1 MASGKPKAD
10 PDLCTLPAINPSE
23 KATEWSFRF
32 ENGAAGSETTA
43 QSDFLI
49 VFPPHLGGFRQR
61 AQLCGEWTALIEP
74 DGDLYVTDLR
84 AELSS
89 FPFPLFDP
97 ETEEIHWVD
106 TGRLE
111 VTLMDPPLDKSLAAK
126 LGVPNTGEVDF
137 DTGVARVTWGFQV
150 HSPQLHALDID
161 PIPIV
166 LTEVGF
172 LDRKSA
178 ELHLAGTG
186 LVTAGLFTGVF
197 LLCGNPAKPV
207 CTLSV
212 SMPNPVS
219 NGANTVTIR
228 YTETPPSGTPVTFN
242 LSGLIVNLGGVRG
255 TATVPATVSV
265 TGPGTA
271 TATLTLARA
280 RANSTVRVTASGG
293 GQSANASSRVV

>member
-32 ENGAAGSETTA
+32 ENGASGSETTA
-43 QSDFLI
+43 QCDFLI

-74 DGDLYVTDLR
+74 DGDLYVTDLK

-89 FPFPLFDP
+89 FPFPLIDQ
-97 ETEEIHWVD
+97 ETEEVHWVD

-111 VTLMDPPLDKSLAAK
+111 VSLMDPPLDKALAAK
-126 LGVPNTGEVDF
+126 LGVPNTGEIDF
-137 DTGVARVTWGFQV
+137 DTGAARVTWGFQV
-150 HSPQLHALDID
+150 HSPELYALDLD

-178 ELHLAGTG
+178 EFHLAGTG
-186 LVTAGLFTGVF
+186 LVTAGLFTGLF

-207 CTLSV
+207 CTLNVSV
-212 SMPNPVS
+212 PNPLS

-228 YTETPPSGTPVTFN
+228 YTETPPSGTAVTFN
-242 LSGLIVNLGGVRG
+242 LSGIVFAGGGG
-255 TATVPATVSV
+255 TATIPAT
-265 TGPGTA
+265 TTITAPGTA
-271 TATLTLARA
+271 RVTLTLTGVRTGA
-280 RANSTVRVTASGG
+280 TVNVTASGG
-293 GQSANASSRVV
+293 GQSDTGGAKVL